1 MEVRI
6 MKHVFWRPGPARRAA
21 GILLPAAF
29 LAAAVSA
36 AELEQTDWRLVQ
48 YRTEAGLADAADAGR
63 PAVLRFDDGRLS
75 GSAGCNRLLGSYT
88 RDGASL
94 KLAPNM
100 ASTMMAC
107 PPPLMAQEQAVTRA
121 LAATAA
127 YQLADAGLMLLDAA
141 GRPVLTFRELAPE
154 PLAGT
159 RWRLTHYNN
168 GKGGV
173 TTVLE
178 GTEIA
183 LMLGADGQLSGKACN
198 NYRGGYVVDGDV
210 FQLEGPIAA
219 TKMACPGPEGT
230 GAQESAYFDALER
243 VAAYRISGDELTLT
257 DADGATLARF
267 RAVD

>member
-1 MEVRI
+1 MEVRT
-6 MKHVFWRPGPARRAA
+6 MKHVYRHPGPARRWSGA
-21 GILLPAAF
+21 L
-29 LAAAVSA
+29 LAAALVSTASSA

-48 YRTEAGLADAADAGR
+48 YRTDSGLVDATGAGV
-63 PAVLRFDDGRLS
+63 PAVLRFDGGRLS

-88 RDGASL
+88 REGASL

-107 PPPLMAQEQAVTRA
+107 PPPLMAREQAVTEA
-121 LAATAA
+121 LTATAA
-127 YQLADAGLMLLDAA
+127 YKLAEEGLMLLDAA
-141 GRPVLTFRELAPE
+141 GRPLLTFRALAPE

-168 GKGGV
+168 GKGAV
-173 TTVLE
+173 TTVLG

-183 LMLGADGQLSGKACN
+183 LMLGEDGQLSGKACN
-198 NYRGGYVVDGDV
+198 NYRGGYVVEGTV

-219 TKMACPGPEGT
+219 TKMACPGPEGA

-243 VAAYRISGDELTLT
+243 AAAYRISGDELTLT
-257 DADGATLARF
+257 DAEGATLARF
-267 RAVD
+267 RAFD